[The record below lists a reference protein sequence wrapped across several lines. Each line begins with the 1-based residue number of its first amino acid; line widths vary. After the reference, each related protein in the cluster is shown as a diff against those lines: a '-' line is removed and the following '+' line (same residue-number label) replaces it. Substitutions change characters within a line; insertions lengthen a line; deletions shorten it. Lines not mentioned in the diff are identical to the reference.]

1 MKKIDVALI
10 LGLVI
15 SIMISQINAFANNLD
30 GIRLH
35 ILANSD
41 SDEDQQLKLK
51 VRDAILNEAKYIFS
65 DSSDKLAAEE
75 QIIDNIDKIKKIA
88 EKTIKLNGYNY
99 SVKCELAYMEFNER
113 KYDSIT
119 LPAGYYDALRITIGE
134 GKGHNWWCVMY
145 PQFCVAPCIKDSELE
160 AFSDEEIKILKN
172 SQNYKV
178 RFKCVDWYKMLR
190 KKYKFVWLWTIH
202 MIN

>member
-30 GIRLH
+30 GISDNVVRLH

-88 EKTIKLNGYNY
+88 EKTIKLI
-99 SVKCELAYMEFNER
+99 V
-113 KYDSIT
+113 
-119 LPAGYYDALRITIGE
+119 
-134 GKGHNWWCVMY
+134 
-145 PQFCVAPCIKDSELE
+145 
-160 AFSDEEIKILKN
+160 
-172 SQNYKV
+172 
-178 RFKCVDWYKMLR
+178 
-190 KKYKFVWLWTIH
+190 
-202 MIN
+202 